1 MSQPAHP
8 SSTGDNNRK
17 PVKCSSS
24 DCWCLLQKLRSDCP
38 LVQCITNYVSMDIM
52 ANTLLAIGASPAM
65 VHGGLNILML
75 TNEGNLEKFM
85 TPTTIFLGAESQ
97 RLCCGTRYSR
107 REEHYIYRH
116 KNKIFSPDNLFQ
128 DLCKRKK

>member
-24 DCWCLLQKLRSDCP
+24 DCWCLLQKSRSDCP

-85 TPTTIFLGAESQ
+85 TSTTIF
-97 RLCCGTRYSR
+97 
-107 REEHYIYRH
+107 
-116 KNKIFSPDNLFQ
+116 
-128 DLCKRKK
+128 